1 MPSLFSLTLCSLDV
15 KDTNKVVLNMSLT
28 FIEYNKAPSDFTFK
42 VFIGQ
47 LIKHFFLIT
56 YSFLSVFDIRKM
68 PLLREMPNHQLP
80 GPGKTTLL
88 ENH

>member
-56 YSFLSVFDIRKM
+56 YSFISVFDIRK
-68 PLLREMPNHQLP
+68 MPNHQLP
-80 GPGKTTLL
+80 GPGQTTLS
-88 ENH
+88 EIH